1 MPMIGRISTETFFRP
16 AETDREDLS
25 IPAPLFNRC
34 RLLVSRCESEHVFV
48 PIRSMQYQAVMDR
61 EEIIFVDNHGGYA
74 HYEGEGGRLIIL
86 AWKFQQQSDRD
97 TLDEPV
103 PIVLISYSPESTE
116 IHRRLMSEFP
126 SALDRLEE
134 KHRESGCE
142 PKRKNI
148 LPFPPASAT

>member
-1 MPMIGRISTETFFRP
+1 MSGRISTETFFRP
-16 AETDREDLS
+16 AEMEREELF

-34 RLLVSRCESEHVFV
+34 RLLVTRCKSGHVFV

-74 HYEGEGGRLIIL
+74 HYQGEGGRLIEL
-86 AWKFQQQSDRD
+86 AWRFQRLGDRE
-97 TLDEPV
+97 TLDGPV
-103 PIVLISYSPESTE
+103 PVALVSYSPKSRE

-126 SALDRLEE
+126 AALDRLEE
-134 KHRESGCE
+134 KHRKSGCE

-148 LPFPPASAT
+148 VPFPSTSN

>member
-1 MPMIGRISTETFFRP
+1 MIGRISTETFFRP
-16 AETDREDLS
+16 AEMEREDLA

-74 HYEGEGGRLIIL
+74 HHGGEGGRLIVL
-86 AWKFQQQSDRD
+86 AWKFRQQAGRD
-97 TLDEPV
+97 TLDAPV
-103 PIVLISYSPESTE
+103 PMVLISYGPDTRE

-126 SALDRLEE
+126 PALDRLEE
-134 KHRESGCE
+134 KYRESGCE
-142 PKRKNI
+142 PKRKNV
-148 LPFPPASAT
+148 LPFPSALN